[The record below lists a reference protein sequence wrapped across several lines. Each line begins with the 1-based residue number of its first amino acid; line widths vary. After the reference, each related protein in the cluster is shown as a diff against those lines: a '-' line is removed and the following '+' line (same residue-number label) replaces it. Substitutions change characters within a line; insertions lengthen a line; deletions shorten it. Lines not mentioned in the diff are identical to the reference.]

1 MRKHRRVGLLTCS
14 VVTVFGL
21 GAIALMPGDSGAQA
35 PITPSA
41 GTSAGS
47 RIRVPSPA
55 ETVTPAAANNPYAPP
70 TNRYA
75 ENPIRRTAG
84 EAPEPTSAP
93 VTAPPSVAI
102 PVATTPAPSTA
113 SLPRYAPPT
122 TAAPPQNLP
131 PQTLPADSGL
141 GATSLAPGSGMPAA
155 VPPAT
160 TPATAP
166 STLSPYPPSP
176 SASPYR
182 AAAAAPNPLPT
193 SSPFPAAPAPAPA
206 TSPYADAAM
215 SAARSNPITSEGTG
229 RPGELALEGPQQP
242 TLTVEKLA
250 PPEIQVGKPALF
262 EVRIRNAGQATA
274 HDIVV
279 TDLVPKGTTLTKTS
293 PPAETIP
300 GGGVRWKIGALRP
313 GDETVLAME
322 LMPLTEGEIGST
334 ASVQFSAAAAA
345 RTICTKPELAIE
357 VQAPRNVQAG
367 DDVPL
372 HIRIFNSGSGVAAGV
387 LLTEVVPAN
396 MVHEGGNELEY
407 DVGDLQPGQT
417 RELELV
423 LRAVKPGQVMNLL
436 HAKGEGKLAAEA
448 KTPIEIVAPQL
459 SLAVEGPKK
468 RYLDRQATYT
478 VSIANPGTAS
488 ARDVELATY
497 LPRGMQFV
505 DANNNG
511 EYDAATHSVRWLL
524 EELPARE
531 RGSVQ
536 ITTLPVEPG
545 QQLLRVETT
554 AERGVQAQKE
564 EAILVEGAA
573 SIAFQVVDT
582 ADPIEV
588 GGETTYEIRV
598 TNQGSKEA
606 TNVQLAVSL
615 PDGLKAIDADGPT
628 RFTMNG
634 RQVQFQALAQL
645 PPKGETIYRIRV
657 QCMAAGDHRCHVQ
670 LLSDDMRTPVT
681 KEEGTRVY
689 ADE

>member
-21 GAIALMPGDSGAQA
+21 GAIALMPDDSDAQA
-35 PITPSA
+35 PATTPSA

-47 RIRVPSPA
+47 RIRIPSSADSGVKPA
-55 ETVTPAAANNPYAPP
+55 TTNPYATPSP
-70 TNRYA
+70 FP
-75 ENPIRRTAG
+75 ENPIRRTAA
-84 EAPEPTSAP
+84 ESPVPTPAP
-93 VTAPPSVAI
+93 VTAPPNISAPTAAA
-102 PVATTPAPSTA
+102 PVPSTA
-113 SLPRYAPPT
+113 SLPRYAPP
-122 TAAPPQNLP
+122 
-131 PQTLPADSGL
+131 QTLPADTGV
-141 GATSLAPGSGMPAA
+141 GATSLAPNTALPSTAA
-155 VPPAT
+155 AAP
-160 TPATAP
+160 AP
-166 STLSPYPPSP
+166 STLSPYPPAPGAAQYRPAATP
-176 SASPYR
+176 SS
-182 AAAAAPNPLPT
+182 PLPT
-193 SSPFPAAPAPAPA
+193 APAPLPAASIAPSSPFG
-206 TSPYADAAM
+206 DAAM
-215 SAARSNPITSEGTG
+215 GAARSATSGVEGTG
-229 RPGELALEGPQQP
+229 RPGELALEGVQQP
-242 TLTVEKLA
+242 TLMVEKLA
-250 PPEIQVGKPALF
+250 PQEIQVGKPALF

-279 TDLVPKGTTLTKTS
+279 TDLVPKGTTLTKTT
-293 PPAETIP
+293 PPAEIIA
-300 GGGVRWKIGALRP
+300 GGGVRWKIGALRA
-313 GDETVLAME
+313 GDETVLGME

-334 ASVQFSAAAAA
+334 ASVQFAAAASA
-345 RTICTKPELAIE
+345 RTICTKPELVIE

-372 HIRIFNSGSGVAAGV
+372 QIRISNPGSGVAAGV

-396 MVHEGGNELEY
+396 MIHEGGNELEY
-407 DVGDLQPGQT
+407 EVGDLQPGQT

-423 LRAVKPGQVMNLL
+423 LRAVKPGQVTNLL
-436 HAKGEGKLAAEA
+436 HAKGEGKLAAEM
-448 KTPIEIVAPQL
+448 KTPIEVVAPQL

-497 LPRGMQFV
+497 LPRGLQFV

-524 EELPARE
+524 EELPPRE

-588 GGETTYEIRV
+588 GGETTYEIV
-598 TNQGSKEA
+598 VSNQGSKES

-628 RFTMNG
+628 RFAMNG

-657 QCMAAGDHRCHVQ
+657 QCAAAGDHRCHVQ
-670 LLSDDMRTPVT
+670 LLSDEMRTPVT